1 MKSDPGRKV
10 RRSGFA
16 AVVNAYCLTIVV
28 FGQESM
34 TTLPFT
40 KSELY
45 TLGVELELQVLNSRD
60 YNLTGASGDLLALL
74 DKSGHPGDI
83 KPELTEAM
91 IEVATSIQRGY
102 GGLLQELTGIRDA
115 LVREAGRL
123 NLGIAGGGAHPFQK
137 WHEQR
142 IY

>member
-1 MKSDPGRKV
+1 MRM
-10 RRSGFA
+10 A
-16 AVVNAYCLTIVV
+16 WTIVV

-60 YNLTGASGDLLALL
+60 YNLTGATGDLLALL

-91 IEVATSIQRGY
+91 IEVATSIQHGY
-102 GGLLQELTGIRDA
+102 GGVVQGATGRPGA
-115 LVREAGRL
+115 
-123 NLGIAGGGAHPFQK
+123 AGGGGGPRDT
-137 WHEQR
+137 R
-142 IY
+142 IP